1 MDYCLAKNEG
11 HIHCKAHFLNNE
23 VQEVIVKQGD
33 GYMQGILLPFIKT
46 VDDDTDGVRVGGFG
60 STNGKA

>member
-11 HIHCKAHFLNNE
+11 HIHCKFHFFNE
-23 VQEVIVKQGD
+23 NVENVVVGEGN
-33 GYMQGILLPFIKT
+33 GYMQGIVLPFIKT
-46 VDDDTDGVRVGGFG
+46 IDDEANGTRTGGFG